1 MKTATE
7 ASADNSPP
15 MRNIHRHEHT
25 LEGAIASICRA
36 LLTAER
42 RRGADLPDEGLVRM
56 TFDDSIISD
65 TTAKKKQGMKED
77 VASLM
82 QSWEYFAKWYGKD
95 ENTARRGSEDPS
107 AASPA
112 RRQKGSSP
120 PVLINS
126 DFSCFPSFS
135 VAPRSRTSAYLAN
148 AATGAFDSV
157 MTIVMM
163 RSSQ

>member
-95 ENTARRGSEDPS
+95 EDTAHPPRVPPGGRKALLHPCSSTPTS
-107 AASPA
+107 RAS
-112 RRQKGSSP
+112 RH
-120 PVLINS
+120 
-126 DFSCFPSFS
+126 
-135 VAPRSRTSAYLAN
+135 SR
-148 AATGAFDSV
+148 
-157 MTIVMM
+157 
-163 RSSQ
+163 